1 MDLTNEQIART
12 ISCGDFM
19 AALDRLDEEVRWEIV
34 GDKTLQGKASVT
46 DFCKKT
52 AAYFASVTLNVSVNN
67 VIVSGDLI
75 AIDGKAEFI
84 DSDGG
89 VTRLA
94 SSDIYRFR
102 GQNLVEITS
111 YCVPLASE

>member
-1 MDLTNEQIART
+1 MDLTNEQIARA
-12 ISCGDFM
+12 ISSGDFTP
-19 AALDRLDEEVRWEIV
+19 ALDRLDENVRWEIV
-34 GDKTLQGKASVT
+34 GDKTLQGKASVS

-84 DSDGG
+84 DANGG
-89 VTRLA
+89 VTKLA

-111 YCVPLASE
+111 YCVPLASK